1 MDRREFI
8 RCGAVAAVLTHASLQ
23 SAQAQGSF
31 VEGKHYLR
39 LSQRQPVA
47 APAGK
52 IEVVEFFWYG
62 CPHCHAF
69 EPTLDAWAR
78 KLPADVTFRR
88 VHVGFR
94 PTFEPHQRLFATLE
108 AMGLIEPLHRKVFHA
123 IHQDGQRL
131 DKPEL
136 IFDFVTRN
144 GVDRAKFIETYN
156 SFGIQT
162 KVRQGKQL
170 AEAYKI
176 DGVPALGIHGRYY
189 TSPAL
194 AGGEGV
200 PEMEGQL
207 RALALTDQ
215 LVAQIRKGG

>member
-1 MDRREFI
+1 MHRREFI
-8 RCGAVAAVLTHASLQ
+8 SRTAAAALLGGVGLQ
-23 SAQAQGSF
+23 AQAQSNF
-31 VEGKHYLR
+31 VEGKHYVR
-39 LSQRQPVA
+39 LSQRPAVS

-62 CPHCHAF
+62 CPHCNAF
-69 EPTLDAWAR
+69 EPTLEAWVK
-78 KLPADVTFRR
+78 KLPADVAFRR

-94 PTFEPHQRLFATLE
+94 PAFEPEQRLYATLE
-108 AMGLIEPLHRKVFHA
+108 VMGLVETLHRKVFYA
-123 IHQDGQRL
+123 IHQEGQHL

-136 IFDFVTRN
+136 IFDFVARN
-144 GVDRAKFIETYN
+144 GVDRAKFIEVYN

-162 KVRQGKQL
+162 KIRQGKQL

-189 TSPAL
+189 TSPSL

-200 PEMEGQL
+200 PEAQGQI

-215 LVAQIRKGG
+215 LIAQIRKGG